1 MNMVSYACVTSLLSG
16 PKTNTYF
23 AKTTGTYLEM
33 GRFIGAIIRHFKWEN
48 VTLVSS
54 TVKAA
59 SYLELLDEINVSVFV
74 CC

>member
-1 MNMVSYACVTSLLSG
+1 MVSYACGTSLLSG
-16 PKTNTYF
+16 SKTNTYF

-33 GRFIGAIIRHFKWEN
+33 GRFIGAIIHYFDWDN

-54 TVKAA
+54 IVKAA
-59 SYLELLDEINVSVFV
+59 SYLELLDEIKVSVFV